1 MYAGGR
7 LFGKAH
13 LSVMGQDSGK
23 STQSSI
29 EANLISKVGS
39 IISRERKQRQMTI
52 AELAGKAGISS
63 GLLSQLER
71 GLGNPSIETL
81 SQLARTL
88 SIPIGTFFE
97 TASTPPGEV
106 IHPHTRR
113 RLMLED
119 TGMTYQLLVPD
130 MQGSLSMLYIELP
143 PGFSNVNAPFNHHGE
158 EVVFVLSGSIEI
170 HIGDREWILA
180 PGDSIRFHSTVDHWY
195 RTFDERV
202 VVITAQSPPSF

>member
-1 MYAGGR
+1 
-7 LFGKAH
+7 
-13 LSVMGQDSGK
+13 
-23 STQSSI
+23 
-29 EANLISKVGS
+29 
-39 IISRERKQRQMTI
+39 MTI

-106 IHPHTRR
+106 VHPHSRR
-113 RLMLED
+113 RLVLED

-130 MQGSLSMLYIELP
+130 MQGALSMLYIELP
-143 PGFSNVNAPFNHHGE
+143 PGFSNANAPFNHNGE
-158 EVVFVLSGSIEI
+158 EIVLVLSGSIEI
-170 HIGDREWILA
+170 HIGDREWMLA
-180 PGDSIRFHSTVDHWY
+180 PGDSIRFPSTVDHWY

>member
-1 MYAGGR
+1 
-7 LFGKAH
+7 
-13 LSVMGQDSGK
+13 MGQDSGK
-23 STQSSI
+23 SAQSSVD
-29 EANLISKVGS
+29 ANLISQVGS
-39 IISRERKQRQMTI
+39 ILSRERKQRQMTI
-52 AELAGKAGISS
+52 TELAGKAGISS

-88 SIPIGTFFE
+88 SIPIGSFFE

-113 RLMLED
+113 RLILED
-119 TGMTYQLLVPD
+119 AGMTYQLLVPD

-143 PGFSNVNAPFNHHGE
+143 PGFSNANAPFNHNGE

-170 HIGDREWILA
+170 HIGDREWVLA

>member
-1 MYAGGR
+1 MDASGR
-7 LFGKAH
+7 LSGKAH
-13 LSVMGQDSGK
+13 WSVMGQDNVK
-23 STQSSI
+23 STQSGI
-29 EANLISKVGS
+29 ETNLISKVGS

-52 AELAGKAGISS
+52 AELAAKAGISN

-97 TASTPPGEV
+97 TVSTPPGEV

-170 HIGDREWILA
+170 HIGDREWVLA

-202 VVITAQSPPSF
+202 IVITAQSPPSF